1 MPQPDSQQIQALL
14 APSVGAAS
22 GGASVSA
29 PSMRTV
35 ALSLLVDRALSA

>member
-1 MPQPDSQQIQALL
+1 MMQPNPQQIHALV
-14 APSVGAAS
+14 AQPAAT
-22 GGASVSA
+22 AVRATTSA

>member
-1 MPQPDSQQIQALL
+1 MTQPNPQQIHALV
-14 APSVGAAS
+14 AQPVGA
-22 GGASVSA
+22 GAVRVSAPA